1 MQFLILLLQWPFL
14 FFLPFQLSAV
24 GVALP
29 VWFYLEGPDEV
40 VQVQIEAPESV
51 PGDFLLLSLS
61 QIKSFLKEDKVLTM

>member
-1 MQFLILLLQWPFL
+1 MQFLILLQWPFL

-40 VQVQIEAPESV
+40 SVQTEAPESA
-51 PGDFLLLSLS
+51 PGDFLLLSL
-61 QIKSFLKEDKVLTM
+61 LR